1 MSSILTNNSAMVAL
15 STLNDV
21 NRGLNETQNRVS
33 SGLKVSS
40 GKDNAAYFQI
50 SESMKGDSAA
60 FGSIN
65 EGLSLTKSSIATAR
79 LGAET
84 IQDLSQQ
91 FMEKVA
97 FAQGATGGQA
107 EIESD
112 LLELVKQMESTLSQ
126 STFSGDDMLGAGS
139 YSAAVT
145 ASTGVTAGS
154 VAGATGI
161 LTASSNNDATVGA
174 SRDVVTGISRAG
186 GSYATT
192 DVTVKTHDMAIL
204 VSDFKALATGF
215 AAAAETVATGEAFL
229 AGALASTEGVVDK
242 VTDIATKLGQ
252 SEKTIENQQT
262 FLSSLTDT
270 LDTGVSSMV
279 DADMEEEAARLQ
291 AYQVQQQ
298 LATQSLSIANQQ
310 PQNILS
316 LFQ

>member
-1 MSSILTNNSAMVAL
+1 MSSILTNTSAMNAL
-15 STLNDV
+15 QALRTV
-21 NRGLNETQNRVS
+21 NSNLETSQDRIS

-50 SESMKGDSAA
+50 SETMKGDSSA

-65 EGLSLTKSSIATAR
+65 EGLSLTKNSISTAR

-91 FMEKVA
+91 FLDKVA
-97 FAQGATGGQA
+97 FAQGATGGHG
-107 EIESD
+107 EIEND

-126 STFSGDDMLGAGS
+126 STFNGDDLLGADTYGS
-139 YSAAVT
+139 PATAGSIAAATGVLTATTGDATAGVARNVVTGVSRAGGTYAATTMVVDTHDMAELVADFKIIATAFETNAT
-145 ASTGVTAGS
+145 ASTGA
-154 VAGATGI
+154 
-161 LTASSNNDATVGA
+161 
-174 SRDVVTGISRAG
+174 
-186 GSYATT
+186 
-192 DVTVKTHDMAIL
+192 
-204 VSDFKALATGF
+204 
-215 AAAAETVATGEAFL
+215 AFL
-229 AGALASTEGVVDK
+229 SGALASTEGVVGN

-252 SEKTIENQQT
+252 AETAIEGQQE
-262 FLSSLTDT
+262 FLSALTDT
-270 LDTGVSSMV
+270 LDTGVSAMI

-310 PQNILS
+310 PQNVLS